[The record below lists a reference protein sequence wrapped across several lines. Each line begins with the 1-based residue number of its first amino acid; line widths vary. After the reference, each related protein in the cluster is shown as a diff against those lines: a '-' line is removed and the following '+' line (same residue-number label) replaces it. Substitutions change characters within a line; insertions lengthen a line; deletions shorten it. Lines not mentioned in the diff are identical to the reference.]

1 MSQTSGVATISAFQ
15 LILRV
20 LRNIKVVQECLGVIN
35 CPLAYWQQGLAG
47 TQIFF
52 TQNSTGISAA
62 NLSVYLQE
70 THLTAP
76 VLPLL
81 TLPPTGHQ
89 PHHCYDLKRP
99 WQRIIPELLRRIVP
113 LKP

>member
-47 TQIFF
+47 THRFF
-52 TQNSTGISAA
+52 SHRIRLAF
-62 NLSVYLQE
+62 L
-70 THLTAP
+70 
-76 VLPLL
+76 LL
-81 TLPPTGHQ
+81 T
-89 PHHCYDLKRP
+89 CRFIYK
-99 WQRIIPELLRRIVP
+99 
-113 LKP
+113 KPI